1 MSNDKKLELEFKWNW
16 KSQMLSII
24 KLLEMGDGEGKKYAR
39 EELLKLA
46 EKLDHY
52 IEATHVPSSIF
63 ESEKPNDNG

>member
-1 MSNDKKLELEFKWNW
+1 MNKQKLELEFKWNW

-24 KLLEMGDGEGKKYAR
+24 KLLEMGNSEGKKYAR

-46 EKLDHY
+46 EKLDNY

-63 ESEKPNDNG
+63 EPEKPKDNG

>member
-46 EKLDHY
+46 EKLDNY

-63 ESEKPNDNG
+63 ETKKDGND